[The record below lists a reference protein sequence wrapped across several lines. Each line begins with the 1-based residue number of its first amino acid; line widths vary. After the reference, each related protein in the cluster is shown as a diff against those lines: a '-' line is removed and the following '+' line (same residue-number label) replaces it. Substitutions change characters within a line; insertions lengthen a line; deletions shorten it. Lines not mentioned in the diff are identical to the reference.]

1 LKFSVLFVL
10 QQDLESKMIST
21 AIQIK
26 LKHADLDLEPYLII
40 AKSINQFSSEERP
53 IFISPS
59 DR

>member
-1 LKFSVLFVL
+1 
-10 QQDLESKMIST
+10 MISM
-21 AIQIK
+21 AIQVK
-26 LKHADLDLEPYLII
+26 LKHADLDLEPYLIM